1 MLGSVAADV
10 VVVLIVCAGIF
21 ALIAWF
27 SYDHGA
33 EAIDEEEGEIVE
45 HETPEERAEAMRR
58 EEKRLERSQD
68 ITSG

>member
-10 VVVLIVCAGIF
+10 VVALIVCAAIF

-27 SYDHGA
+27 SRDYDP
-33 EAIDEEEGEIVE
+33 EAIDEEEGEIVKR
-45 HETPEERAEAMRR
+45 ETPEERAEAMRR
-58 EEKRLERSQD
+58 EQERLERSQD